1 MTTEA
6 KRSGGGGAREERETV
21 VAPSPCLPVS
31 PSLVAGIPVANLSE
45 DEAVAVIDKLIS
57 EGGSHYGAVVNA
69 AKIVAADRDEKLK
82 RALLEA
88 DLVTADGMAVVWASR
103 LLGQGLKQR
112 VTGIDLFELL
122 VEHASRHGF
131 SISRV

>member
-1 MTTEA
+1 MTREATEG
-6 KRSGGGGAREERETV
+6 RGDGATGRRGNF
-21 VAPSPCLPVS
+21 VAPLPVS
-31 PSLVAGIPVANLSE
+31 PSLIGGIPVANVSE

-57 EGGSHYGAVVNA
+57 EGGSHYAAVVNA

-82 RALLEA
+82 GVLREA

-112 VTGIDLFELL
+112 VTGIDLFE
-122 VEHASRHGF
+122 AGNQTQR
-131 SISRV
+131 R